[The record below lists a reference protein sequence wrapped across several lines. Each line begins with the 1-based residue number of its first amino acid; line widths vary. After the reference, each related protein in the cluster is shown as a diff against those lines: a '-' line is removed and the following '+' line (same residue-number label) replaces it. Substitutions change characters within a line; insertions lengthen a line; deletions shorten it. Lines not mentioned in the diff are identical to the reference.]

1 MYGIGN
7 DIVYIPRVVKLVQS
21 YGDRFA
27 RKFLHPKEFESYKA
41 RSSAKNAITFL
52 AGRWGVKEATY
63 KALGTRNVAFTDL
76 WVKEGPRG
84 KPEVIFDGDAK
95 RLLEELEISKI
106 HVAITHDHE
115 YAMANVILEK
125 NSK

>member
-1 MYGIGN
+1 MCRDQDLDFPMYGIGN

-84 KPEVIFDGDAK
+84 KFQIEFRIRSNFIFTKLPA
-95 RLLEELEISKI
+95 LIS
-106 HVAITHDHE
+106 T
-115 YAMANVILEK
+115 YT
-125 NSK
+125 